1 MDLKS
6 INISENVSI
15 FCWQGVAAIPYLPI
29 GGIDMFV
36 SRCLNLSIIFTIF
49 VSMLFVG
56 CGTDAKPNYFI
67 NMFKDSSDID
77 GLSECLTSVP
87 EIDEDGNIIIK
98 VSSECLTTL
107 SNRKSIIADT
117 PAIFEEILKDPET
130 YMDKLLVFEA
140 VVKKIHG
147 SDNPELY
154 TNKMNRE
161 FHITTHGAGIY
172 WLDENDEKQPVYP
185 NQSYTFTCRI
195 YEIKIYT
202 TGLWKIQAES
212 PITIDKKLVFP
223 PTPISDELQNT
234 N

>member
-1 MDLKS
+1 
-6 INISENVSI
+6 
-15 FCWQGVAAIPYLPI
+15 
-29 GGIDMFV
+29 MFV

-49 VSMLFVG
+49 VSLLFVG

-77 GLSECLTSVP
+77 SLSECLTSFP

-98 VSSECLTTL
+98 ASSECLTTL
-107 SNRKSIIADT
+107 SNRKLIIADT
-117 PAIFEEILKDPET
+117 PAIFGEILKDPES

-140 VVKKIHG
+140 VVKTIHHN
-147 SDNPELY
+147 SDPELY
-154 TNKMNRE
+154 TNRKNRE
-161 FHITTHGAGIY
+161 FHITTRGAGIY
-172 WLDENDEKQPVYP
+172 WIDEDGEKSPVYP
-185 NQSYTFTCRI
+185 NQRYIFTCRI

-202 TGLWKIQAES
+202 TGLWRIQAES